1 MNDIETT
8 TNMQRLAEKLVNA
21 RQLTKKI
28 EDSIRYANWC
38 KVKKFQEE
46 FEELCKKHEGVK
58 VLIDKHGEHGY
69 PAILALI
76 ESPEGLGCEKVR
88 LV

>member
-1 MNDIETT
+1 MSDIETT
-8 TNMQRLAEKLVNA
+8 TDIQSLAEQLVNA
-21 RQLTKKI
+21 RKLTKKL
-28 EDSIRYANWC
+28 ENSIRYANSC

-58 VLIDKHGEHGY
+58 ILIDKHGEHGY